1 MRLMALVAVTV
12 VLVVSCGSDGVAS
25 SDATAS
31 TAPSS
36 TAPADDGL
44 YPDVVAVD
52 VTPDDDGSWTVQA
65 TLSSPYDTA
74 ERYADAWRVLDEQGA
89 VLGVRELAHDHAGEQ
104 PFTRSLAGVVIPG
117 EVATITVEGRDQRN
131 GWGGAVMSVP
141 VPDR

>member
-25 SDATAS
+25 PDATA
-31 TAPSS
+31 SS

-44 YPDVVAVD
+44 YPDVVAVE

-104 PFTRSLAGVVIPG
+104 PFTRSLAAVVIPG

-131 GWGGAVMSVP
+131 GWGGAVMSVT